1 MYQCL
6 ESTMI
11 NISTSFMYYRKQEFN
26 KLIKPIDMSIQ
37 MYVNDHLENLINIR
51 FRTLIDNIK
60 SRSKMTTNYEVAWNK
75 L

>member
-1 MYQCL
+1 
-6 ESTMI
+6 MI